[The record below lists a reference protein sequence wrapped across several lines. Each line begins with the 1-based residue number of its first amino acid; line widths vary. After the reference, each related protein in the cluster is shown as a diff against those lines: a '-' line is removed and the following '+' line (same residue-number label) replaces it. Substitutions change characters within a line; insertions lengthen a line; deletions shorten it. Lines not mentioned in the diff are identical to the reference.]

1 MKKLLFLSAV
11 LLVPL
16 MLFAGGGK
24 DAAASGGGASSGSA
38 SSGGYLRFAW
48 WGNTTRDERTVKVA
62 QLFMEKNPG
71 VTVETEPTNWDGY
84 WPKLNTQAAAG
95 SLPDIMQQDYQ
106 YIAQYN
112 NRNQLVDMNIYAQKG
127 TIDLSK
133 WSDSALASGRLGGK
147 LIALN
152 LGTNAL
158 GIGVDPAVLAQAGVT
173 IDDTSWTWA
182 DFERA
187 ALTIYQKTGV
197 QTTVG
202 RDAAH
207 MNWEHVVRQFGSPF
221 FAPDHKSLGF
231 TNNAQARAALKDN
244 LDMLLRLRAAGALYD
259 PEDDFIAGRA
269 MEEGAIARGKA
280 WNGFYWSN
288 QHVGY
293 VNAGKKPLEYYI
305 YPSVK
310 GNKAPYG
317 TYLKPSQFISM
328 LSASKSQDLAA
339 KFVNFFVNDLEA
351 NRILLAERGIPVPTN
366 VREDLAPRVD
376 ADMKYLFDFITKVTP
391 FTTPIDPPDAPQAGE
406 VRDVMRPILLQC
418 LTGRVDSATAVDEMI
433 KAANAVLSR

>member
-1 MKKLLFLSAV
+1 MKKSILVFLAV
-11 LLVPL
+11 MALVLVFTGCKKKAPE
-16 MLFAGGGK
+16 
-24 DAAASGGGASSGSA
+24 STGAVD
-38 SSGGYLRFAW
+38 SGGYIRFAW
-48 WGNTTRDERTVKVA
+48 WGNTTRDERSIKVA

-71 VTVETEPTNWDGY
+71 VTVETEPTQWDNY

-106 YIAQYN
+106 YILQYTE
-112 NRNQLVDMNIYAQKG
+112 RNQLVDMNTYAQKG
-127 TIDLSK
+127 VIDLSK
-133 WSDSALASGRLGGK
+133 WDESSLASGRLNGK

-152 LGTNAL
+152 LGTNSL
-158 GIGVDPAVLAQAGVT
+158 GVGVDIGALTQAGIT
-173 IDDTSWTWA
+173 INDTAWTWKE
-182 DFERA
+182 FEQA
-187 ALTIYQKTGV
+187 ALAVYQKTGL

-202 RDAAH
+202 RDHAH
-207 MNWEHVVRQFGSPF
+207 MNWEHIVRQFGSPF

-231 TNNAQARAALKDN
+231 TNNAPARAALKEN

-259 PEDDFIAGRA
+259 PEDAFIAGRA
-269 MEEGAIARGKA
+269 MEEEPISRGKA

-293 VNAGKKPLEYYI
+293 VNAGKKALEYYI
-305 YPSVK
+305 YPSVD

-339 KFVNFFVNDLEA
+339 KFVNFFINDLEA
-351 NRILLAERGIPVPTN
+351 NRILLAERGIPVPTT

-376 ADMKYLFDFITKVTP
+376 PNMKYLFDYITKVTP
-391 FTTPIDPPDAPQAGE
+391 YTTPIDPPDAPQAGE

-418 LTGRVDSATAVDEMI
+418 LTGKLDSATAVDEMI
-433 KAANAVLSR
+433 KAGNAVLAR

>member
-1 MKKLLFLSAV
+1 MKKALFLFAA

-16 MLFAGGGK
+16 TLFAGPNRETTS
-24 DAAASGGGASSGSA
+24 SGGGASA
-38 SSGGYLRFAW
+38 GGYLRFAW
-48 WGNTTRDERTVKVA
+48 WGNTTRDERTIKA
-62 QLFMEKNPG
+62 SQLFMEKNPG
-71 VTVETEPTNWDGY
+71 VTVETEPTVWDGY

-95 SLPDIMQQDYQ
+95 SLPDLMQQDYQ
-106 YIAQYN
+106 YIAQYT
-112 NRNQLVDMNIYAQKG
+112 NRNQLVDLNTYAQKG
-127 TIDLSK
+127 AIDLSK
-133 WSDSALASGRLGGK
+133 WSDSALASGRLDGK

-158 GIGVDPAVLAQAGVT
+158 GIGVDPAALAEAGVT

-182 DFERA
+182 DFEQA
-187 ALTIYQKTGV
+187 ALAVYQKTGK
-197 QTTVG
+197 QTTIG

-207 MNWEHVVRQFGSPF
+207 MNWEHIVRQFGSPF
-221 FAPDHKSLGF
+221 FSPDHKSLGF

-259 PEDDFIAGRA
+259 PEDAFVAGRA
-269 MEEGAIARGKA
+269 MEEEPISRGRA

-305 YPSVK
+305 YPTVNGS
-310 GNKAPYG
+310 KAPYG

-328 LSASKSQDLAA
+328 LSTSKSQDLAA
-339 KFVNFFVNDLEA
+339 KFVDFFINDVEA
-351 NRILLAERGIPVPTN
+351 NRILLAERGIPVPTT

-376 ADMKYLFDFITKVTP
+376 PDMKYLFDFITKVTP
-391 FTTPIDPPDAPQAGE
+391 YTTPIDPPDAPQAGE
-406 VRDVMRPILLQC
+406 VRDVMRVILLQC
-418 LTGRVDSATAVDEMI
+418 LTGRLDSARAVDDMI
-433 KAANAVLSR
+433 NAANAVLGR

>member
-1 MKKLLFLSAV
+1 MKKTALILAV
-11 LLVPL
+11 LCIPV
-16 MLFAGGGK
+16 LFSVSCKKKEQAGT
-24 DAAASGGGASSGSA
+24 DSQT
-38 SSGGYLRFAW
+38 SGGYIRLAW
-48 WGNTTRDERTVKVA
+48 WGNTTRDERTIKAA

-106 YIAQYN
+106 YIVQYN
-112 NRNQLVDMNIYAQKG
+112 DRNQLVDMNTYAQRG
-127 TIDLSK
+127 IIDLSK

-158 GIGVDPAVLAQAGVT
+158 GIGVDPAVLTQAGVT

-182 DFERA
+182 DFEQV
-187 ALTIYQKTGV
+187 ALAVYQKTGV
-197 QTTVG
+197 QTIIEH
-202 RDAAH
+202 DHAH
-207 MNWEHVVRQFGSPF
+207 MNWEHIVRQFGVPF

-259 PEDDFIAGRA
+259 PEDAFVAGKSF
-269 MEEGAIARGKA
+269 EEFPISQGKA

-293 VNAGKKPLEYYI
+293 VNAGKRPLDYYI
-305 YPSVK
+305 YPSVN
-310 GNKAPYG
+310 GQQAPFG
-317 TYLKPSQFISM
+317 TYLKPSMFISILSTSKNQD
-328 LSASKSQDLAA
+328 LSAR
-339 KFVNFFVNDLEA
+339 FVNFFINDLEA
-351 NRILLAERGIPVPTN
+351 NRILLAERGIPVPTD

-376 ADMKYLFDFITKVTP
+376 ANVKYLFDFITKVTP
-391 FTTPIDPPDAPQAGE
+391 FTSPIDPPDAPQTGE

-418 LTGRVDSATAVDEMI
+418 LTGKLDSATAVDEMI

>member
-1 MKKLLFLSAV
+1 MKRTALFLAV
-11 LLVPL
+11 LCVALL
-16 MLFAGGGK
+16 IFAGGCK
-24 DAAASGGGASSGSA
+24 KKEAAQAGPAE
-38 SSGGYLRFAW
+38 GGYIRFAW
-48 WGNTTRDERTVKVA
+48 WGNTTRDERTIKAA

-71 VTVETEPTNWDGY
+71 VTVETEPTQWDGY

-106 YIAQYN
+106 YIVQYN
-112 NRNQLVDMNIYAQKG
+112 DRNQLVDMNTYVQKG
-127 TIDLSK
+127 VIDLSK
-133 WSDSALASGRLGGK
+133 WSESSLSSGRLGGK

-158 GIGVDPAVLAQAGVT
+158 GLGVDSTVLSQAGVT
-173 IDDTSWTWA
+173 IDDTTWTWKE
-182 DFERA
+182 FEQA

-197 QTTVG
+197 QTTIG

-207 MNWEHVVRQFGSPF
+207 MNWEHIVRQFGSPF

-259 PEDDFIAGRA
+259 PEDAFIAGRA
-269 MEEGAIARGKA
+269 MEEEPISRGKA

-293 VNAGKKPLEYYI
+293 VNAGKKPLDYYI
-305 YPSVK
+305 YPSVN
-310 GNKAPYG
+310 GNKAPFG

-339 KFVNFFVNDLEA
+339 KFVNFFINDLEA
-351 NRILLAERGIPVPTN
+351 NRILLAERGIPVPTD
-366 VREDLAPRVD
+366 VRDDLAPRVD
-376 ADMKYLFDFITKVTP
+376 PNMKYLFDFITKVTP
-391 FTTPIDPPDAPQAGE
+391 FTTTIDPPDAPQAGE

-418 LTGRVDSATAVDEMI
+418 LTGRLDSATAVDEMI
-433 KAANAVLSR
+433 KAGNAVLAR

>member
-1 MKKLLFLSAV
+1 MKKGLFLFAV
-11 LLVPL
+11 LLTVSL
-16 MLFAGGGK
+16 ALFAGGGR
-24 DAAASGGGASSGSA
+24 DAGGSGGS

-48 WGNTTRDERTVKVA
+48 WGNTTRDERTIKAA

-71 VTVETEPTNWDGY
+71 VTVETEPTQWDGY
-84 WPKLNTQAAAG
+84 WPKMNTQAASGA
-95 SLPDIMQQDYQ
+95 LPDIMQQDYQ

-112 NRNQLVDMNIYAQKG
+112 DRNQLVDMNIYAQKG
-127 TIDLSK
+127 IIDLSK
-133 WSDSALASGRLGGK
+133 WSDSALAAGRMGGK

-158 GIGVDPAVLAQAGVT
+158 GIGVDPAVLAKAGVT
-173 IDDTSWTWA
+173 IDDTKWTWA
-182 DFERA
+182 DFEQA

-197 QTTVG
+197 QTTIG

-207 MNWEHVVRQFGSPF
+207 MNWEHIVRQFGSPF

-259 PEDDFIAGRA
+259 PEDAFIAGKA
-269 MEEGAIARGKA
+269 MEEEPISGGKA

-288 QHVGY
+288 QHVGF
-293 VNAGKKPLEYYI
+293 VNAAKRPLEYYI
-305 YPSVK
+305 YPSVN
-310 GNKAPYG
+310 GNKEPYG

-328 LSASKSQDLAA
+328 LSASKNQDLAA
-339 KFVNFFVNDLEA
+339 KFVNFFINDLEA
-351 NRILLAERGIPVPTN
+351 NRILLAERGIPAPID

-376 ADMKYLFDFITKVTP
+376 ANMKYLFDFITKVTP

-418 LTGRVDSATAVDEMI
+418 LTGRLDSATTVNEMI
-433 KAANAVLSR
+433 KAANAVLGR